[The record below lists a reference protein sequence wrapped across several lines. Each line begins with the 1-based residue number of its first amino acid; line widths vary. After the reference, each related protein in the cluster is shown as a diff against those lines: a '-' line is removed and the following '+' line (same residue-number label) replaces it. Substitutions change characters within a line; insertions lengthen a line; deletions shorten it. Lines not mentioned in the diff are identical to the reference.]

1 MMEDM
6 RIYVA
11 SLSDYNDGRLEGKW
25 FDLSDYPD
33 ASDLMM
39 AIQEMLDEIT
49 EKYNDG
55 EVREEWAVHDYEG
68 IPSTLASEYMGEQ
81 DFQQLYDIA
90 IVADEFGI
98 PLEVLMERAGDTGS
112 DDYKALAESLMFVV
126 DGNDESDIVYE
137 YEEQIGGLGNEF
149 WSNHIYVD
157 DVTERVMY
165 GEDVDNFRQEILDE
179 NPDMDEEEAE
189 REAEERADEEAER
202 REDLASYLDEMGYG
216 DEIPSWVSKDYEGA
230 WKRSL
235 SYDFD
240 VIHHDGEMYVF
251 SNNYSVGGTILSG
264 MIGAYIGY
272 KYAETKRKG
281 KKLFAGGGFL
291 STEEQK
297 RFEELDEKMNAYLE
311 GKAQVSSKEMV
322 EHAKLKHKRNLAKN
336 PLYKK
341 QMDWERSVQGKGK
354 YAGGGKAIGLEWM
367 YSDGQYEAHLGELY
381 LIISRANE
389 RGLYQVRVTKGYGG
403 ETIGES
409 TNEISGLD
417 NAKDLAYDI
426 AGDYYKQYGE
436 GGGIGFKGL
445 SAKVAKR
452 YEGKKPEAKYRGEY
466 GKRYSKSEAKE
477 VGDKVAGKVYWQQK
491 GRKFEG
497 GGIVVYAENAEGY
510 YRKISEHDTMR
521 GAKIKMDKLWST
533 GKYEKLG
540 TTTSKDWE
548 KNYAPYQYA
557 KGGMTQHGLRVG
569 DKIIGSVDSRDEIWI
584 IDNKRNAHVV
594 NLDKG
599 NRYEGGGG
607 VEGKKTTPSHIV
619 KFWQDFAQ
627 GGLNT
632 RMRTWYMK
640 TFPKDDRGQYM
651 DLYNTFEDLWNALQN
666 KQNVYN
672 VIGEGDSIIRERL
685 FDKLSQLKG
694 VKYMDVYNLWL
705 ESDDDDYAQGGGI
718 NSTYAL
724 VFKDND
730 GKEYTQYVDAHNM
743 MEATKQGKYVAE
755 NVYKNT
761 LEKVYR
767 VDEKEDLNKNRKQST
782 RIMKRMGML
791 AEGGGISGLEDL
803 IRG

>member
-1 MMEDM
+1 MEDM

-25 FDLSDYPD
+25 LDLSDYSD
-33 ASDLMM
+33 ASELME

-81 DFQQLYDIA
+81 DFQQIYDIA
-90 IVADEFGI
+90 EVAEDRGI

-112 DDYKALAESLMFVV
+112 DDYQALADSLMFVV
-126 DGNDESDIVYE
+126 DGNDESDIVAE
-137 YEEQIGGLGNEF
+137 YEDQIGGLGNEF

-157 DVTERVMY
+157 DVTERVIY
-165 GEDVDNFRQEILDE
+165 GEDVDRFREDILSE
-179 NPDMDEEEAE
+179 NPDLEEEEAE
-189 REAEERADEEAER
+189 AEAER
-202 REDLASYLDEMGYG
+202 MADAEAEMREDLPSYLDEMGYG

-311 GKAQVSSKEMV
+311 GKGEPSSKEML

-341 QMDWERSVQGKGK
+341 QMDWEKSVEGKGE
-354 YAGGGKAIGLEWM
+354 YAG
-367 YSDGQYEAHLGELY
+367 
-381 LIISRANE
+381 
-389 RGLYQVRVTKGYGG
+389 
-403 ETIGES
+403 
-409 TNEISGLD
+409 
-417 NAKDLAYDI
+417 
-426 AGDYYKQYGE
+426 

-491 GRKFEG
+491 GRKMATGGGVDEDIQFAVVIKKDDKNYNKIGYSKLTEFIKDKQGNEFDKLYFEG
-497 GGIVVYAENAEGY
+497 KKLPTKYNANDLNYRVRELDTFTSTSGRKFILLKELTEDRRIYYYILHSDDKKVYTEGY
-510 YRKISEHDTMR
+510 NMDFIKSE
-521 GAKIKMDKLWST
+521 IKRLT
-533 GKYEKLG
+533 NGK
-540 TTTSKDWE
+540 
-548 KNYAPYQYA
+548 NFYA
-557 KGGMTQHGLRVG
+557 KAGVRFAHGGMTQHGLRVG

-607 VEGKKTTPSHIV
+607 VEDKKTTPSHIV
-619 KFWQDFAQ
+619 KLKQDFAE

-685 FDKLSQLKG
+685 FDKLSQIKG

-718 NSTYAL
+718 
-724 VFKDND
+724 
-730 GKEYTQYVDAHNM
+730 
-743 MEATKQGKYVAE
+743 
-755 NVYKNT
+755 
-761 LEKVYR
+761 
-767 VDEKEDLNKNRKQST
+767 
-782 RIMKRMGML
+782 
-791 AEGGGISGLEDL
+791 SGLEDL